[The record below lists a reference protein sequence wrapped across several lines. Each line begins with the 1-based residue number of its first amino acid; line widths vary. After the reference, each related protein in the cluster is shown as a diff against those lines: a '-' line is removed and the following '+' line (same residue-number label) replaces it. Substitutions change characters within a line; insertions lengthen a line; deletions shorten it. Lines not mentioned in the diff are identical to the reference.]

1 MSLIPR
7 LRTALVLLA
16 LSSLPALA
24 QINPK
29 WFTTQSPD
37 FLNLYQQSTS
47 QTIKPEIVTVLDF
60 SGSMNAI
67 MYHRNY
73 VNTDLSD
80 SNPSQR
86 GGHMTFS
93 RSGNGYSSYTVT
105 GSVTADGRT
114 YGPGSLVRPDGTLL
128 TAALI
133 NANYQWQGFSGEPGS
148 YSKDTSSNSTWP
160 SYYVQN
166 WVRSASH
173 VRITYNGRTV
183 DIPIPWTALD
193 SYSVQPNPAQ
203 RDTRKM
209 YNTYPLKMTIQDPIS
224 STEVEVDSCYRH
236 GNVMIS
242 SGSPDSCTL
251 VTDPLTSGYTCT
263 YPGPYLQWIF
273 TSASGIPEA
282 TRPDGYAFA
291 NGLPQRTRIQAVK
304 EALLRTWIKYYD
316 KVFWATRGLQSTA
329 GSSGYRENQA
339 GTSLY
344 TDTRRDEASA
354 DPVST
359 NNTVTGAAQRQWM
372 LMNSNSL
379 QGMQVI
385 SHLFASGGT
394 PLTYAMGNAL
404 AQYNDP
410 NSVFNDVEVASG
422 TSDDTP
428 KECTKHFLIVFTD
441 GQPNSDG
448 GGGSLKTPYLKADL
462 TGSSDLGNAVIA
474 GNKSSMNPN
483 NAAQYWSISNLAAV
497 AAHGGDQM
505 SAPAYPSSEW
515 PSWGGTACRNLLP
528 FWITQRGSVTFTK
541 PHPITTMTVGVSLA
555 GSVTDTSGGKPRMFR
570 AAAFGDPGRKTW
582 DLKALK
588 PFQLSDPNNP
598 DSKPDPNS
606 VYFFDAADPATLV
619 NYLDKAFKIATESQ
633 AATST
638 TAPVLPTMGAG
649 LGTQVYMGKFK
660 PPQDGGP
667 TWPGDLM
674 MFPTREV
681 NGATLIVDSGGNEIT
696 DALSKDNA
704 QWSAEKILQARGWKN
719 RLIYTRLPATT
730 LLPNPGLTAV
740 RMNGS
745 TPVNDPGFQA
755 IKGQLPGSDDAA
767 KLDVWSQFVGS
778 DGTGLTRAD
787 IMGDIINSTPAVL
800 TYSTLPSSVSS
811 ASGTL
816 SAAWGDGTGKRFSM
830 IFVGDNQ
837 GFLHAFGEVA
847 WDVAVTDANGKSVK
861 ITTGVADELWAFVPT
876 DLLPHVDYYRTSGNP
891 HRYAVDGSPTAY
903 LLDRP
908 QGSTEVT
915 GNGKYDVDAT
925 NELALVIF
933 GLGKGGR
940 SYYALD
946 VREPG
951 LPRISENA
959 GKGWSLCPDEVANYP
974 AGRFL
979 ADGDKINV
987 IKKMGYS
994 TSIPTPAR
1002 MLYGATPAV
1011 KDFIFL
1017 GAGYSVPE
1025 VEAGNPTGLG
1035 AGTKLGRGIVAI
1047 EAATG
1052 NIARVWD
1059 FSSISDM
1066 GPVAAGVIPYE
1077 FAQGSGLHFR
1087 AYFNDYYGGLWA
1099 LGSGGVSTDTLTL
1112 GFRTDS
1118 PRLEKWAATPRCC
1131 FKQAKNNGL
1140 VSTWPVPFSLPS
1152 AMPART
1158 ATPKV
1163 SPAAVG
1169 IAWVTGDRMNPLD
1182 FFYTTTN
1189 LKPTQHRLNIFF
1201 DRQDSN
1207 LLGLDGSGAN
1217 DGHMADFTSQTDPN
1231 ASALDPTN
1239 SAYYLKSKHGYFLNF
1254 TSAGGGFTTKG
1265 ITPPQLLAGTLFFSS
1280 FIPTGA
1286 DPCAGG
1292 TGKTYSYRVC
1302 DVMRPVFSNA
1312 DASSATSVNGCKSG
1326 RTMIWTGVA
1335 SRFAARSPVSV
1346 IQAGVNPQSTSG
1358 DSGTGSS
1365 GSDTAALKV
1374 KSTSGSNTHLFLRPR
1389 VWRTVR

>member
-37 FLNLYQQSTS
+37 FLNLYQQSTNLVV
-47 QTIKPEIVTVLDF
+47 KPEVVTVLDF
-60 SGSMNAI
+60 SGSMSAL
-67 MYHRNY
+67 MYHKNY
-73 VNTDLSD
+73 LNDDLSD
-80 SNPSQR
+80 SNPYQR

-93 RSGNGYSSYTVT
+93 RSGSTYSSYTVM
-105 GSVTADGRT
+105 GRVTADGVT
-114 YGPGSLVRPDGTLL
+114 YGPGSLVRPDGTVL
-128 TAALI
+128 TAKLI
-133 NANYQWQGFSGEPGS
+133 NDNYKWQGLPGEPASAYTKVTGN
-148 YSKDTSSNSTWP
+148 DATWP
-160 SYYVQN
+160 SYYIQN

-173 VRITYNGRTV
+173 VRVTYSSRTI
-183 DIPIPWTALD
+183 DLPIPWTVLD
-193 SYSVQPNPAQ
+193 DFSVQPQLAQ
-203 RDTRKM
+203 RDTRKV
-209 YNTYPLKMTIQDPIS
+209 YNSYPLKMTIQDPV
-224 STEVEVDSCYRH
+224 TKDEVELDSTYRH
-236 GNVMIS
+236 GGMVIS
-242 SGSPDSCTL
+242 TTYADRCTL
-251 VTDPLTSGYTCT
+251 YTDPKHDTKT
-263 YPGPYLQWIF
+263 YAGPYLQWVF
-273 TSASGIPEA
+273 SSDAAIPQA
-282 TRPDGYAFA
+282 PANPAFK
-291 NGLPQRTRIQAVK
+291 NGLPARTRIQGVK

-316 KVFWATRGLQSTA
+316 KVYWAFRGLQSMDDSNGTNETERA
-329 GSSGYRENQA
+329 IFTDSNRGSQ
-339 GTSLY
+339 T
-344 TDTRRDEASA
+344 TDAASA
-354 DPVST
+354 LVT
-359 NNTVTGAAQRQWM
+359 NNVYGNQLRKLV

-379 QGMQVI
+379 EKMQMI
-385 SHLFASGGT
+385 SHLFHGGGT
-394 PLTYAMGNAL
+394 PLTYAMANAL
-404 AQYNDP
+404 AQFNDP
-410 NSVFNDVEVASG
+410 NSVFNEVYDS
-422 TSDDTP
+422 TVQP
-428 KECTKHFLIVFTD
+428 QECTYHFLILFTD
-441 GQPNSDG
+441 GQPSGDSTGAGMNS
-448 GGGSLKTPYLKADL
+448 PYLKEDF
-462 TGSSDLGNAVIA
+462 TGDAATGNAA
-474 GNKSSMNPN
+474 
-483 NAAQYWSISNLAAV
+483 ISNAPASVNVGGSNWNIMNMAAV
-497 AAHGGDQM
+497 AAHLGDVWA
-505 SAPAYPSSEW
+505 APAYPASTW
-515 PSWGGTACRNLLP
+515 PSTGGRSVSQLLP
-528 FWITQRGSVTFTK
+528 FWVNKRDGKGLKYQM
-541 PHPITTMTVGVSLA
+541 HPIQTMTVGVSLA
-555 GSVTDTSGGKPRMFR
+555 GDVTSASGGKPRMFR
-570 AAAFGDPGRKTW
+570 AAALGDPRRKTW

-606 VYFFDAADPATLV
+606 VYFFDAADPTTLV
-619 NYLDKAFKIATESQ
+619 NYLDKAFYIATNTS
-633 AATST
+633 AHTST

-649 LGTQVYMGKFK
+649 LGTQVYLGKFK
-660 PPQDGGP
+660 PPLEGGP
-667 TWPGDLM
+667 VWPGDLM

-730 LLPNPGLTAV
+730 VQPSPGLTAV

-745 TPVNDPGFQA
+745 TPVSDPGFQA

-767 KLDVWSQFVGS
+767 KLSGWQRFVGW
-778 DGTGLTRAD
+778 DGANGTRAD
-787 IMGDIINSTPAVL
+787 AMGDIINSTPAVL

-830 IFVGDNQ
+830 VFVGDNQ

-876 DLLPHVDYYRTSGNP
+876 DLLPHIDYYTVSGNP

-1087 AYFNDYYGGLWA
+1087 AYFNDYDGGLWA
-1099 LGSGGVSTDTLTL
+1099 LGSGGVSTDTLTQ

-1182 FFYTTTN
+1182 YLYTSSN
-1189 LKPTQHRLNIFF
+1189 PVNPKPTQHRLNIFF

-1231 ASALDPTN
+1231 ASALDATN
-1239 SAYYLKSKHGYFLNF
+1239 SAYYLKNKLGYYLNF
-1254 TSAGGGFTTKG
+1254 VSAGDVFVTKG

-1280 FIPTGA
+1280 FVPTEA

-1292 TGKTYSYRVC
+1292 SGQTNSYRVC

-1326 RTMIWTGVA
+1326 RTMVWTGVA

-1346 IQAGVNPQSTSG
+1346 IQAGVNPKSTSG
-1358 DSGTGSS
+1358 DSNAGGDPGSN
-1365 GSDTAALKV
+1365 TAALKV